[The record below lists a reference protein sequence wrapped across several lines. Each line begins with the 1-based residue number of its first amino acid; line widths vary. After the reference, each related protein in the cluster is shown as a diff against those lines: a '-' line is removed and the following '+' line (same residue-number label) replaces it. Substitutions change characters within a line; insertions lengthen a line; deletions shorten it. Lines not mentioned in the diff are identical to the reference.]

1 MSNSI
6 DQTTNINKSTS
17 TNSAAEMPKDGLD
30 VNKIVGEAEEAK
42 NRQIWVQAQMN
53 RISSEAS
60 TAEVIFKTINK
71 INDRIANARV

>member
-1 MSNSI
+1 MGNSV
-6 DQTTNINKSTS
+6 DFNDTTKRISQNINTETS
-17 TNSAAEMPKDGLD
+17 KGGLD
-30 VNKIVGEAEEAK
+30 VNTIAREAEEAK

-60 TAEVIFKTINK
+60 TAEIIFKTINK

>member
-1 MSNSI
+1 MTTPI
-6 DQTTNINKSTS
+6 DQTTNTGKPTSTS
-17 TNSAAEMPKDGLD
+17 GAAEMPKSGLD
-30 VNKIVGEAEEAK
+30 VNTITREAEEAK

-60 TAEVIFKTINK
+60 TAEIIFKTINK

>member
-1 MSNSI
+1 MN
-6 DQTTNINKSTS
+6 TVKSTL
-17 TNSAAEMPKDGLD
+17 TGGKHEMPEGKLD
-30 VNKIVGEAEEAK
+30 VNTIAREAEEAK

-60 TAEVIFKTINK
+60 TAEIIFKTINK

>member
-1 MSNSI
+1 M
-6 DQTTNINKSTS
+6 INKAVDTVKH
-17 TNSAAEMPKDGLD
+17 TLTGGNNEMPKGELD
-30 VNKIVGEAEEAK
+30 VNTITREAEDAK

-60 TAEVIFKTINK
+60 TAEIIFKTINK